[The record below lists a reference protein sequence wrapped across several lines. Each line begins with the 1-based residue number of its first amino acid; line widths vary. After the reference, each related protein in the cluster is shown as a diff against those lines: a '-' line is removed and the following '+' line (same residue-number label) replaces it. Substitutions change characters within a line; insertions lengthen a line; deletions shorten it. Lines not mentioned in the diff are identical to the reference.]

1 MRIAI
6 LGGTGDIGEGLALR
20 WGLDTDHELIVGSRD
35 PQKARQHATA
45 YRERIREQGGESDIA
60 GASNIDAVGG
70 ADVVL
75 LSVPPEYVL
84 ETIETVA
91 GSLSEDMVVVSP
103 AVSMSRD
110 ESGFHYEQPESSG
123 SVTAIAEEATPDGI
137 PAVGAFHNIS
147 ADRLTNLD
155 TELDVDTVV
164 VGDGKEAKYLVKKL
178 ADEIKGLRA
187 IDGGDLANA
196 PEVEGVTPLLI
207 NIAMNN
213 EEMNHLGVRFQ

>member
-20 WGLDTDHELIVGSRD
+20 WGLDTDHKLIVGSRD

-45 YRERIREQGGESDIA
+45 NHERIREQGSKGDIA
-60 GASNIDAVGG
+60 GVSNTPVGE

-75 LSVPPEYVL
+75 LSAPPEYVL

-91 GSLSEDMVVVSP
+91 GSLFEDMVVVSP
-103 AVSMSRD
+103 AISMSRG
-110 ESGFHYEQPESSG
+110 ESGFHYEQPEGSG
-123 SVTAIAEEATPDGI
+123 GVTAIAEKATPDGI
-137 PAVGAFHNIS
+137 PDVGAFHNIS

-155 TELDVDTVV
+155 TELDVNTIV

-187 IDGGDLANA
+187 IGGGDLANA
-196 PEVEGVTPLLI
+196 PKVERATPLLI

-213 EEMNHLGVRFQ
+213 KEMNHLGVRSQ